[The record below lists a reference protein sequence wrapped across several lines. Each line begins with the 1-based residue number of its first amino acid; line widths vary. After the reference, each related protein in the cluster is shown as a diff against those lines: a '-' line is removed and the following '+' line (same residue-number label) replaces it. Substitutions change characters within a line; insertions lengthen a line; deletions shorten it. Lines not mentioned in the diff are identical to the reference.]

1 MTILITGIAGG
12 LARRVARRLVEEGR
26 AVVGVDYRAAPALL
40 GVTIERASYNK
51 TPIEDV
57 FRRHPPEAVL
67 HLGRIGDLSEQIE
80 RRFDLNVIG
89 SRKIMQ
95 LCLAHRVRALVVL
108 STFHIYGAHP
118 HNHTPI
124 SEEDPL
130 RAGHEFPEIAD
141 AIQLDNMA
149 STWVYQHPE
158 VRVAVLRP
166 TNVIGPTIQNTMSKL
181 LRRPRVPYIL
191 GFNPMTQFIHEDDLA
206 AAILLSLGQEARG
219 VFNVAGGAA
228 VPWRAALEIVEALE
242 LPVPGSLAR
251 LYLRRFSS
259 FPAYLVN
266 FFKFPCVISD
276 RAFREATGWAP
287 LVGTREA
294 LLSAVAETR

>member
-26 AVVGVDYRAAPALL
+26 AVVGVDYREAPALP

-51 TPIEDV
+51 TAIEDV

-95 LCLAHRVRALVVL
+95 LCLAHGVRALVVL

-294 LLSAVAETR
+294 LRSAVAETR